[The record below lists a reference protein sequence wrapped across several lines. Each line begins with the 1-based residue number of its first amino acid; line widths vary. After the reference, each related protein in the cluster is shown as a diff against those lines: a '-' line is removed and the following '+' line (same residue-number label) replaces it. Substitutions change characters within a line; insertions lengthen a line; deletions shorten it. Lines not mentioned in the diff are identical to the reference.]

1 MSKVNNKY
9 KDTLFKYLFG
19 RNQEN
24 ALSLYNAINNTNYTI
39 EDGFEFHVLEDVIYM
54 KMKNDVSFLIGT
66 SLNLYE
72 HQSTY
77 NPNMP
82 LRGFFYFADLYRKLI
97 IEDERLYSSK
107 MFLIPNPKFIV
118 FYNGTSS
125 KVKEDVM
132 KLRLSDAFYEK
143 DETGEFEW
151 TATMVNINIGHNKK
165 LFEKCLVLEH
175 YSIFI
180 HRVKEYNNTM
190 KTLEV
195 AIAKAT
201 EDCIKEGILK
211 DILENQTKEAF
222 SMVLTEFD
230 EEKYE
235 AMIREEAKEELIC
248 DLLSKKLLPIETALE
263 QLNISESEL
272 QLAMQKYGFKKLP

>member
-9 KDTLFKYLFG
+9 KDSLFKYLFG

-39 EDGFEFHVLEDVIYM
+39 EDGFEFNILEDVIYM

-82 LRGFFYFADLYRKLI
+82 LRGFLYFADLYRKLI
-97 IEDERLYSSK
+97 PENEKLYSSQLIK
-107 MFLIPNPKFIV
+107 IPNPKFVV

-125 KVKEDVM
+125 KVEDIM
-132 KLRLSDAFYEK
+132 KLQLSDAFYEK
-143 DETGEFEW
+143 DETREFEW
-151 TATMVNINIGHNKK
+151 TATMININIGHNKE
-165 LFEKCLVLEH
+165 LFKKCMILEH
-175 YSIFI
+175 YSLFI
-180 HRVKEYNNTM
+180 HRVREYNNTM
-190 KTLEV
+190 KSLED
-195 AIAKAT
+195 AIKKAT

-222 SMVLTEFD
+222 NMVLTEFD

-248 DLLSKKLLPIETALE
+248 DLVAKHVLSFETALE
-263 QLNISESEL
+263 QLNISEAEL
-272 QLAMQKYGFKKLP
+272 YSRMQKYGFVVTEQ